1 MRAEWGKQ
9 KRRISCYNHT
19 SGLSKGASA
28 VRFRLIPREE
38 KFYEDFLAA
47 ADNLV
52 AAAKLLDEMLSS
64 DPPSVG
70 KAAEIKELE
79 HRCDYL
85 THEIFQ
91 RLHKTFVTPID
102 REDIHALASSLDDVM
117 DAIDAAAHLFE
128 QYKITTLRDGVRH
141 FSRII
146 VIACEQIRLALHHMK
161 QHEAVTPS
169 VVEINRLEN
178 EADRVHQEVIS
189 ALFVDEKDP
198 ITLIKWKEIFDYLE
212 GAVDSIEDVSDVIQ
226 GVVLKHA

>member
-1 MRAEWGKQ
+1 M
-9 KRRISCYNHT
+9 
-19 SGLSKGASA
+19 
-28 VRFRLIPREE
+28 RFRLIPREE
-38 KFYEDFLAA
+38 KFYQDFLAA

-52 AAAKLLDEMLSS
+52 AAAKLLDEMLAS

-117 DAIDAAAHLFE
+117 DAIDAAAHLFQ
-128 QYKITTLRDGVRH
+128 QYQITQVRDGVRQ

-146 VIACEQIRLALHHMK
+146 VTATEQIRLALHHMK
-161 QHEAVTPS
+161 EHEAVTPS

-189 ALFVDEKDP
+189 ALFIDEKDP

-212 GAVDSIEDVSDVIQ
+212 ATVDSIEDVSDVIQ

>member
-1 MRAEWGKQ
+1 M
-9 KRRISCYNHT
+9 
-19 SGLSKGASA
+19 
-28 VRFRLIPREE
+28 RFRLIPREE

-52 AAAKLLDEMLSS
+52 AAARLLDEMLSS

-128 QYKITTLRDGVRH
+128 QYRITNVRDGVRQ

-146 VIACEQIRLALHHMK
+146 VTATEQIRMALKHMAN
-161 QHEAVTPS
+161 HEAVTPS

-189 ALFVDEKDP
+189 ALFIDEKDP

>member
-1 MRAEWGKQ
+1 M
-9 KRRISCYNHT
+9 
-19 SGLSKGASA
+19 
-28 VRFRLIPREE
+28 RFRLIPREE
-38 KFYEDFLAA
+38 KFYTDFLAM
-47 ADNLV
+47 ADNL
-52 AAAKLLDEMLSS
+52 AAAARLLDEMLSS

-79 HRCDYL
+79 HRCDFL
-85 THEIFQ
+85 THGVFQ

-117 DAIDAAAHLFE
+117 DSIDAAAHLFE
-128 QYKITTLRDGVRH
+128 QYRITQLRDGVRQ

-146 VIACEQIRLALHHMK
+146 VVATDQIRTALKNMEEH
-161 QHEAVTPS
+161 QAVTPS

-178 EADRVHQEVIS
+178 EADRVHQSVIG

-212 GAVDSIEDVSDVIQ
+212 AAVDSIEDVSDVIQ
-226 GVVLKHA
+226 GVVLKNA

>member
-1 MRAEWGKQ
+1 M
-9 KRRISCYNHT
+9 
-19 SGLSKGASA
+19 
-28 VRFRLIPREE
+28 RFRLIPREE

-47 ADNLV
+47 SDNLV

-79 HRCDYL
+79 HRNDYL

-117 DAIDAAAHLFE
+117 DSIDAAANLFE
-128 QYKITTLRDGVRH
+128 QYRITNIRDGARQ
-141 FSRII
+141 FTRII
-146 VIACEQIRLALHHMK
+146 VTASEQIRLALKHME
-161 QHEAVTPS
+161 QREAVTPS

-189 ALFVDEKDP
+189 KLFDEVPDP
-198 ITLIKWKEIFDYLE
+198 ITVIKWKEIFDYLE
-212 GAVDSIEDVSDVIQ
+212 ASVDSIEDVSDVIQ

>member
-1 MRAEWGKQ
+1 M
-9 KRRISCYNHT
+9 
-19 SGLSKGASA
+19 
-28 VRFRLIPREE
+28 RFRLIPREE

-128 QYKITTLRDGVRH
+128 QYRITNVRDGVRQ

-146 VIACEQIRLALHHMK
+146 VTATEQIRLALKHMAN
-161 QHEAVTPS
+161 HEAVTPS

-189 ALFVDEKDP
+189 ALFIDEKDP

>member
-1 MRAEWGKQ
+1 M
-9 KRRISCYNHT
+9 
-19 SGLSKGASA
+19 
-28 VRFRLIPREE
+28 RFRLIPREE

-47 ADNLV
+47 SDNIA
-52 AAAKLLDEMLSS
+52 AAAKLLEEMLAS

-128 QYKITTLRDGVRH
+128 QYRITEVRGGARQ
-141 FSRII
+141 FTRII
-146 VIACEQIRLALHHMK
+146 VTASEQIRLALKHM
-161 QHEAVTPS
+161 QQREAVTPS

-178 EADRVHQEVIS
+178 EADRVHQDVIS
-189 ALFVDEKDP
+189 TLFDEVTDP
-198 ITLIKWKEIFDYLE
+198 ITVIKWKEIFDYLE
-212 GAVDSIEDVSDVIQ
+212 AAVDSIEDVSDVIQ